1 MKRSLALLSILVGAQ
16 ITTIK
21 AELST
26 STKAALAVG
35 AVGIATAALYAW
47 NRPKPIT
54 NEQVLA
60 QGEIILAQFTSFKQV
75 ISLLQKDINNS
86 LDAISSETLT
96 ASESFSSQS
105 ISRLLNE
112 LGSQSALLGER
123 ISPRSPK
130 PIQVQWIFQTL

>member
-60 QGEIILAQFTSFKQV
+60 QGETILAQFTSFKQV

-96 ASESFSSQS
+96 ASESFSFTKHIPPPQ
-105 ISRLLNE
+105 
-112 LGSQSALLGER
+112 
-123 ISPRSPK
+123 
-130 PIQVQWIFQTL
+130 